1 MADEPAGH
9 DAPEESWE
17 ELRQRPRATERE
29 TDSTPLLDYRSPPS
43 PPKGGTGFLS
53 GFAGFV
59 VGAGVIA
66 MASFVT
72 WARVVVQ
79 YMQTR
84 NFWTWG
90 WVCVGIFAV
99 IAAVSLFARRRLNG
113 GELATRQSAF
123 RAGLLLG
130 IGVTALVEGA
140 CFTITSMS

>member
-9 DAPEESWE
+9 DAPEQSRE
-17 ELRQRPRATERE
+17 ELRERPAPTERQP
-29 TDSTPLLDYRSPPS
+29 DSTPLLDYRSPPS
-43 PPKGGTGFLS
+43 PPEGGTGFSS

-90 WVCVGIFAV
+90 WICVGIFAV
-99 IAAVSLFARRRLNG
+99 IEAVSLLTWRRLTRANP
-113 GELATRQSAF
+113 ATKRSAF

-130 IGVTALVEGA
+130 VGVTALVEGA
-140 CFTITSMS
+140 CFTITSVS